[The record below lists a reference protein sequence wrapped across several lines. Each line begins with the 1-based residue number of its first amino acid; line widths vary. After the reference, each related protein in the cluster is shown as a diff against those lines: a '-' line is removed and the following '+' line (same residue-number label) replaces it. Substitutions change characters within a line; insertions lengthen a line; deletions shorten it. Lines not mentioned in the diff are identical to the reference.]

1 MLNDLVIPAG
11 GGTVSIDHAVV
22 SRFGVFVIRSVYA
35 PGLVAGT
42 DDDDRPVVVEP
53 ELTPDLVDEVV
64 DVVAD
69 ATGPVAAEV
78 AQVLANLGGV
88 EAGELGEFL
97 RRHVGDVLVEPLG
110 QDPQVHRQPSDR
122 RVRLRPPRP

>member
-42 DDDDRPVVVEP
+42 
-53 ELTPDLVDEVV
+53 
-64 DVVAD
+64 
-69 ATGPVAAEV
+69 EV
-78 AQVLANLGGV
+78 ARVN
-88 EAGELGEFL
+88 FSM
-97 RRHVGDVLVEPLG
+97 DVRNAIHGLEVWPF
-110 QDPQVHRQPSDR
+110 D
-122 RVRLRPPRP
+122 